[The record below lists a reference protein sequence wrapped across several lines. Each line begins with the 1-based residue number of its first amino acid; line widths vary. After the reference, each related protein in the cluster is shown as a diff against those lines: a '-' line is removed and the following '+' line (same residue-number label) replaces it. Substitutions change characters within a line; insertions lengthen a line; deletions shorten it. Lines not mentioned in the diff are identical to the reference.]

1 MHILLC
7 IKWHK
12 SCILGHTQHDFVS
25 HWIWYRHGS
34 FCCLHHEYDSF
45 IHHGELRNKFPRKIF
60 GSLSP
65 DSGKGGEE
73 EAADLFFHYHP
84 CLTAARG
91 DDKPVQERCVSKNAL
106 NVKRSKHWHFTKGQ
120 SKLSESNNKEC
131 VCVQMVILVI
141 NLLLIVLS
149 GVEVGV
155 TLTSAFWEIKAYRQR
170 QNMVEYG
177 QILFFYIYL
186 KSEFA
191 QEMLCKDKNIYIGNF
206 LHFGWNSENIIWS
219 YLFSFIWIIL
229 CGVCWETPS
238 PCSAAFI

>member
-91 DDKPVQERCVSKNAL
+91 DDKPVQE
-106 NVKRSKHWHFTKGQ
+106 SKHWHFTKGQ

-170 QNMVEYG
+170 QNIVEYG
-177 QILFFYIYL
+177 QILFFIFILNLNLHRKCCAKIKIFILVTFYILGETL
-186 KSEFA
+186 KISYEVISLVLSE
-191 QEMLCKDKNIYIGNF
+191 
-206 LHFGWNSENIIWS
+206 
-219 YLFSFIWIIL
+219 LFY
-229 CGVCWETPS
+229 VA
-238 PCSAAFI
+238 SAGKHQVPAVQLLFKHHMS